1 MKTTEELRTILE
13 QELLSLKYPTE
24 PADLY
29 APIEYILSLG
39 GKRMRPILLLL
50 AQQMYSSDTTKEA
63 IMPAIALEVFH
74 NFTLLHDDIMDQA
87 PVRRGQITVHNKWNQ
102 NVAILSGDAMLIQS
116 YQYLCHLPQD
126 KLIECLNVFNTMAL
140 QVCEGQQYDMD
151 FEIQAEV
158 DLSSY
163 LKMIEYKTA
172 VLLGAALKMGAIIGG
187 ASKKDTEQLYEFGR
201 NIGIAFQIKD
211 DLLDVFGDTN
221 KFGKQLGGDIIA
233 NKKTCLYLKA
243 VSLSDG
249 EKKMDL
255 VNLYSSETIN
265 PTEKVE
271 NVKHL
276 YETLE
281 IEQHINELINEFYDK
296 AMLHLNT
303 IQKDTTELK
312 QFASQLKTRVS

>member
-1 MKTTEELRTILE
+1 M
-13 QELLSLKYPTE
+13 
-24 PADLY
+24 
-29 APIEYILSLG
+29 
-39 GKRMRPILLLL
+39 
-50 AQQMYSSDTTKEA
+50 
-63 IMPAIALEVFH
+63 
-74 NFTLLHDDIMDQA
+74 
-87 PVRRGQITVHNKWNQ
+87 
-102 NVAILSGDAMLIQS
+102 
-116 YQYLCHLPQD
+116 
-126 KLIECLNVFNTMAL
+126 
-140 QVCEGQQYDMD
+140 
-151 FEIQAEV
+151 
-158 DLSSY
+158 
-163 LKMIEYKTA
+163 
-172 VLLGAALKMGAIIGG
+172 LLGAALKMGAIIGG

-243 VSLSDG
+243 ISLSDG